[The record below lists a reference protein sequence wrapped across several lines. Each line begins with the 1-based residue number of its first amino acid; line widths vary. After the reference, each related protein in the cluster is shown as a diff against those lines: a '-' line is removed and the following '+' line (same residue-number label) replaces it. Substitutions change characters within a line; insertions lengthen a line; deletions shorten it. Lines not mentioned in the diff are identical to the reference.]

1 EISPPLTLAYFGST
15 PAPIPASKNLRL
27 IFQVEIIK
35 SDVLLIL
42 SAFSALAR
50 ESILQAKNNL
60 PNASDIPDP
69 MYVFCTE
76 TTPWFICNSTSG
88 RH

>member
-1 EISPPLTLAYFGST
+1 MGEWNGIPYSYRELAEISPPLTLAYFGST

-69 MYVFCTE
+69 
-76 TTPWFICNSTSG
+76 IG